1 MDVDKVNSVFFK
13 GMTKEELP
21 KNLRGI
27 EYQIMYQYYVKRDK
41 LDKIAMTLGYSTSNI
56 KCLKSHIM
64 KRYSE

>member
-41 LDKIAMTLGYSTSNI
+41 LDKIAMNLGYSASNI

-64 KRYSE
+64 KKYSE

>member
-41 LDKIAMTLGYSTSNI
+41 LDKIAMNLGYSTSNI